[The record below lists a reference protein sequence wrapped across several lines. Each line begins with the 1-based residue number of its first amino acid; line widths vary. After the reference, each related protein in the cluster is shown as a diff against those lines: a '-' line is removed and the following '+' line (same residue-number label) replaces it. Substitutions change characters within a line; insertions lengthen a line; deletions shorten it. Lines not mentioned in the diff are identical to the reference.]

1 MGNIMP
7 GTKFVVG
14 AVGAAMTGACAF
26 IFFLITST
34 QATASKEIQEL
45 KVRAAVAENDKK
57 HTEETLDAHTQW
69 LKSISAD
76 VKEIN
81 KKLDSR
87 R

>member
-1 MGNIMP
+1 MSNAP

-45 KVRAAVAENDKK
+45 KVRVAVGENDKK
-57 HTEETLDAHTQW
+57 HMQETLDMHTQW
-69 LKSISAD
+69 LKTIATK
-76 VKEIN
+76 VEEVNN
-81 KKLDSR
+81 KLGPR